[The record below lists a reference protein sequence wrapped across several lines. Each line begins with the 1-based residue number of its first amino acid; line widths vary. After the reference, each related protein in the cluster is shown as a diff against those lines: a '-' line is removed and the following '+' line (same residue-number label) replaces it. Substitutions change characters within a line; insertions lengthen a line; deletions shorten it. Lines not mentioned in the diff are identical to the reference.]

1 MLGVD
6 ADIATMDFRSGP
18 LRSLSDVDTSA
29 YHLPPRFLDR
39 VALHLT
45 KHYLGDAFP
54 GRAPLILAIW
64 GPKGCGK
71 SFQVELACKMLG
83 VRPVVLSAGELEDP
97 TAGEPGKRLRER
109 YASAAKAALVD
120 RTASCLLINDLDAG
134 IGAWKDTGRTVNAQ
148 NVAATLMAL
157 CDEAPGKRAGS
168 RDQVLPRIP
177 IVVTGNDLSKL
188 YAPLLRDGR
197 MDKFFWQPDREER
210 AAMLLRI
217 FESTGSE
224 SSSGELTEEDAF
236 AVVDRFAAQPPDFFG
251 AIAARTWD
259 GAVSAWVA
267 ELGGVA
273 GTGAALNA
281 ALYKAQQKGL
291 DWSAPPMPP
300 PPRPPATREALM
312 AAGAELEAEQQSVI
326 DINLAKAYMRWGD
339 TPEQAA
345 AAAEARQQR
354 RREAA
359 GATSADAAA
368 AGAAAAAAALE
379 AARAEVEAAN
389 AVQEEARQAVL
400 LAAAAATAAVETEE
414 AAYADADGAAAD
426 AEPAVRWQLCSPE
439 DAKAAVDAGAA
450 RLVDLRSARDFARTT
465 VKGALSAPAYTQKGA
480 SLAPVFAPVADYPK
494 ALAAK
499 LKATKPALKAGDVVV
514 LIGPGPA
521 EGGAPAARAAM
532 EALADELE
540 AAGGDAARSPL
551 GRRFLVLEGGYQG
564 WAKKFTPTG
573 VPRQKGN
580 WGDGAGGGLSFWTA
594 SN

>member
-39 VALHLT
+39 VALHLA

-71 SFQVELACKMLG
+71 SFQVELACKTLG

-120 RTASCLLINDLDAG
+120 RTAACLLINDLDAG

-157 CDEAPGKRAGS
+157 CDEAPGKRGGS
-168 RDQVLPRIP
+168 RDDVLPRIP
-177 IVVTGNDLSKL
+177 ILVTGNDLSKL

-217 FESTGSE
+217 FES
-224 SSSGELTEEDAF
+224 SGEHAELTEEDAL
-236 AVVDRFAAQPPDFFG
+236 AVVDRFSAQPPDFFG
-251 AIAARTWD
+251 AMAARTWD

-267 ELGGVA
+267 ELGGA
-273 GTGAALNA
+273 PGAGAALNA

-291 DWSAPPMPP
+291 DWGAPPMPP

-312 AAGAELEAEQQSVI
+312 TAGAELEAEQQSVI
-326 DINLAKAYMRWGD
+326 DINLAKSYMRWGD
-339 TPEQAA
+339 TPEQAE
-345 AAAEARQQR
+345 AAAEARRQR

-389 AVQEEARQAVL
+389 AAQEEARQAVL
-400 LAAAAATAAVETEE
+400 LAAAAAAAAAETKETARAGS
-414 AAYADADGAAAD
+414 DGAAAE

-450 RLVDLRSARDFARTT
+450 RLVDLRSARDFERTT

-480 SLAPVFAPVADYPK
+480 SLAPVFTAVANYPT

-499 LKATKPALKAGDVVV
+499 LKATKPALKAADVVV

-532 EALADELE
+532 EALADELA